1 MSAVDEYIAAHRRA
15 IRSEETMI
23 RRPHIKSFRLDEET
37 WNKVRERFGPNR
49 RLKSLSAFIRE
60 GIELRLKRE
69 DPWTGWQVQ
78 R

>member
-1 MSAVDEYIAAHRRA
+1 
-15 IRSEETMI
+15 MI
-23 RRPHIKSFRLDEET
+23 RKPHIKSFRLDDET

-49 RLKSLSAFIRE
+49 RVKFLSALIRE
-60 GIELRLKRE
+60 GIELRLKQE

>member
-1 MSAVDEYIAAHRRA
+1 MSRKEP
-15 IRSEETMI
+15 MI
-23 RRPHIKSFRLDEET
+23 RKPHIKSFRLDEDT

-60 GIELRLKRE
+60 GLELRLKQE

>member
-1 MSAVDEYIAAHRRA
+1 MNALLRIEEPLAAKG
-15 IRSEETMI
+15 SMI
-23 RRPHIKSFRLDEET
+23 RKPHIKSFRLDDET

-60 GIELRLKRE
+60 GLELRLKQE
-69 DPWTGWQVQ
+69 DPWTGWQIQ